1 MLKVFFLIFVLDG
14 NDFWIKTSS
23 HESCQE
29 MYTSFQSQDIW
40 SACVEG
46 EVDVTDRPVE
56 QKYIFSLRYKF

>member
-1 MLKVFFLIFVLDG
+1 MLKVFFLIFILDG

-23 HESCQE
+23 YESCQE

-46 EVDVTDRPVE
+46 EFQSQDIWSACVKGE
-56 QKYIFSLRYKF
+56 QG